1 MKDEEKLISDMPD
14 YDDYFRWKMSVNDW
28 GTFFELSESETKE
41 LDLQFRESNIE
52 IKNDKVLELG
62 FGSGKILK
70 FLKDKGCLVEG
81 IEIQDNL
88 VKLAEEKGFK
98 SYKNIEDVSGN
109 YDLIVGFDVLEH
121 MSLNQLKEFFGHA
134 VKKLKPSG
142 KMLFRFP
149 NGDSYAGMAAQN
161 GDYTHISTIGQ
172 SKLRQIVE
180 PFGLEIES
188 FQGRVDYPVQ
198 KIKNTLLNIIRWP
211 FIKIIGF
218 NIPYFFSG
226 NVVAVLKFAKKNK

>member
-1 MKDEEKLISDMPD
+1 MSNEEKFKSDMPD

-28 GTFFELSESETKE
+28 GSFFELSDSEAQE
-41 LDLQFRESNIE
+41 LELQFKESSID
-52 IKNDKVLELG
+52 IKNDRVLELG

-98 SYKNIEDVSGN
+98 SYNNIENAVGN

-121 MSLNQLKEFFGHA
+121 MSLNQLKEFFA
-134 VKKLKPSG
+134 LAIKKLKPSG

-161 GDYTHISTIGQ
+161 GDYTHITTIGK
-172 SKLRQIVE
+172 SKLRQIIE
-180 PFGLEIES
+180 PFGLEIQS
-188 FQGRVDYPVQ
+188 FQGRVDYPPQ
-198 KIKNTLLNIIRWP
+198 KLKNTLLKIIRWP

-218 NIPYFFSG
+218 NIPYFFPG
-226 NVVAVLKFAKKNK
+226 NVIAVIKFADKK